1 MTAHVSGYRSAADEA
16 RFPPLITPIR
26 LRERQ
31 DAFRE
36 AERAAQETGEAQA
49 GAGSLFYVGRFEL
62 IEFAIVLEP
71 EEPLKFARKI
81 FFAGMNALADA
92 LAVLS
97 PPEKD
102 IHFRYPGSLYFDG
115 ALVGGGRLAVPEGC
129 GEDETPEW
137 LVFGAMVRA
146 GGMREMGVGMSPEIT
161 TLDDEGFEAWE
172 PAGFSASFARHF
184 LVEVDSWH
192 ERGVSGIAPRY
203 LSRLEK
209 ARGQG
214 AGLGSGRRGI
224 DGNGDLMIHEA
235 EGTPARRVPFV
246 EGLKKAEWFDPL
258 LNEPRG

>member
-1 MTAHVSGYRSAADEA
+1 MTAHVSSYRVPPEET
-16 RFPPLITPIR
+16 RFPPLISPVR

-36 AERAAQETGEAQA
+36 AANAAKASGDERAE
-49 GAGSLFYVGRFEL
+49 AGSLYYVGRFEL
-62 IEFAIVLEP
+62 IEFAVVLEP

-97 PPEKD
+97 PPEKN
-102 IHFRYPGSLYFDG
+102 ISFRYPGALYFDG
-115 ALVGGGRLAVPEGC
+115 ALVGGGRLAMPESC
-129 GEDETPEW
+129 GEEDAPEW
-137 LVFGAMVRA
+137 LVFGAMIRA

-192 ERGVSGIAPRY
+192 ERGVSSIAPRY
-203 LSRLEK
+203 LSRLEQ
-209 ARGQG
+209 ARGG
-214 AGLGSGRRGI
+214 GRRGI
-224 DGNGDLMIHEA
+224 DGNGDLLVHEQ
-235 EGTPARRVPFV
+235 EGGPARRVSFI
-246 EGLKKAEWFDPL
+246 EGLTKAEWFDPL
-258 LNEPRG
+258 LNEPRA